1 MIQDAITIYKLI
13 VLYMLGRVNF
23 PMTKTQVD
31 NFLLEKEYTNYLTLQ
46 QVIAELIDTN
56 LIIAKTI
63 RNRTHLSVTDE
74 GKNTLTFFQNR
85 LSDAIKADIDTYLR
99 ENELELRNE
108 VSVLSDYYKST
119 SGEFEAHLVAK
130 DKEITLVDIKLSV
143 PLEEMASSICENWS
157 KKNQAIY
164 KYLTQQLF

>member
-1 MIQDAITIYKLI
+1 
-13 VLYMLGRVNF
+13 MLGRVNF